1 MVSDRV
7 TEMEERTSTLE
18 REDVSRQENAYRSC
32 QNKGGTK
39 RLQFVPLWTVP
50 QTNSMEILRF
60 LGKDGDGKPI
70 TLFQGIMLQLQQLS
84 FHARNQ
90 EVIKYPL
97 TQGSSDENSWIFFPG
112 HK

>member
-1 MVSDRV
+1 
-7 TEMEERTSTLE
+7 
-18 REDVSRQENAYRSC
+18 
-32 QNKGGTK
+32 
-39 RLQFVPLWTVP
+39 
-50 QTNSMEILRF
+50 MEILRF

-97 TQGSSDENSWIFFPG
+97 TQGSSDENS
-112 HK
+112 